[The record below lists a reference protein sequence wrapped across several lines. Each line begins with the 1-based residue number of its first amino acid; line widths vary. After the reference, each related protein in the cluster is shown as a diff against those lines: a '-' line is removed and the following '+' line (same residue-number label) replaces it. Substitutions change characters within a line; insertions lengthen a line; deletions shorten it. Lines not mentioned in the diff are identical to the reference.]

1 MFRILEILMRNLIT
15 ISNNFFNALTPED
28 VGVTTKERMSVRDRT
43 YHKMVFFIRE
53 FGEVAPA
60 RLKGD
65 KSGESTLIKKALL
78 KFVRLARHANI
89 DGIIDYQNAS
99 DADSAIRNQIDTWL
113 IKTWTEE
120 LGGENFDSLLF
131 HQCLHVLPILRIL
144 IRLF

>member
-1 MFRILEILMRNLIT
+1 MHFDNLLFHQCLHVLPILLVFNPFMFPNEIEMFRILEILMRNLIT

-89 DGIIDYQNAS
+89 DGIIDYQN
-99 DADSAIRNQIDTWL
+99 
-113 IKTWTEE
+113 
-120 LGGENFDSLLF
+120 SL
-131 HQCLHVLPILRIL
+131 HQVLQSM
-144 IRLF
+144 F